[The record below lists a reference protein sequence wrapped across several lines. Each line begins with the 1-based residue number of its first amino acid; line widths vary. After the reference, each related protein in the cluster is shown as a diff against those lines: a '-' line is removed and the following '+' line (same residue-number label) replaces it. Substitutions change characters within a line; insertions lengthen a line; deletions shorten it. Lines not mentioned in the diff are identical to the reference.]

1 MARRVSCH
9 SSTTLLLKDTRVK
22 RNEWPTGLIV
32 DTYLG
37 RDKRVRK
44 VDVRIIKEGTAKV
57 YTRPISEIV
66 LLDKG

>member
-1 MARRVSCH
+1 M
-9 SSTTLLLKDTRVK
+9 
-22 RNEWPTGLIV
+22 N
-32 DTYLG
+32 TYPG

-66 LLDKG
+66 LLVKGY